1 MRTQTQAI
9 AAKARIR
16 RKNEELITRA
26 AIIVFA
32 AKGVHRATIAEI
44 AECVKM
50 PSATV
55 HYYFRSKEILYDA
68 VLKQILELWF
78 SKIAS
83 IEDSDSPLQEI
94 EKYVRSKMEFSRQH
108 PEASR
113 IFAND
118 VLGGRS
124 NILRQMK
131 TEIGPIVHR
140 KCKLISSWIKRG
152 DIRPTDPLNLFFA
165 IWGMTEYY
173 GIFASE
179 ISVYFDGRPMT
190 NEQYEQAV
198 KTAVELVVNGLRPTG
213 SRQFVA
219 T

>member
-1 MRTQTQAI
+1 
-9 AAKARIR
+9 
-16 RKNEELITRA
+16 
-26 AIIVFA
+26 
-32 AKGVHRATIAEI
+32 
-44 AECVKM
+44 M